1 MDVLKRARSGQRNA
15 LIKIHGMD
23 NSGDREAILRGVDIR
38 GQRVANPRAARAS
51 IGSSEILI
59 NAALEAALSSSAT
72 FPPHKMELQAVET
85 AARYCHAA
93 EDTKFLVPEMFHRI
107 N

>member
-1 MDVLKRARSGQRNA
+1 
-15 LIKIHGMD
+15 MD
-23 NSGDREAILRGVDIR
+23 NSGIERQFYGSDIR
-38 GQRVANPRAARAS
+38 EQRMTHEANLYAARAPIDAA

-59 NAALEAALSSSAT
+59 NGALEAALSSPAT
-72 FPPHKMELQAVET
+72 FPSHKMELQAVET

-93 EDTKFLVPEMFHRI
+93 EDTEFLVPEMFHRI